1 MVYALIELEGDKL
14 PPSIV
19 GIVLTE
25 FFEKFHMQES
35 FEHNLNVTFLVFI
48 PKKGDVDEIKDFRL
62 INLAA
67 RFYKL
72 IEKVLANRLKK
83 KKSDEKGGFR
93 VDKF

>member
-35 FEHNLNVTFLVFI
+35 FEHNLNLTFLVFI

-72 IEKVLANRLKK
+72 IEKVLANRLKIK
-83 KKSDEKGGFR
+83 K
-93 VDKF
+93 

>member
-35 FEHNLNVTFLVFI
+35 FEHNLNLTFLVFI
-48 PKKGDVDEIKDFRL
+48 PKKGGVDEIKDFRL

-83 KKSDEKGGFR
+83 KSDEKGGFR

>member
-35 FEHNLNVTFLVFI
+35 FEHNLNLTFLVFI
-48 PKKGDVDEIKDFRL
+48 PKKGGVDEIKDFRL

-72 IEKVLANRLKK
+72 IEKVLANRLKIK
-83 KKSDEKGGFR
+83 K
-93 VDKF
+93 

>member
-1 MVYALIELEGDKL
+1 MVYAL
-14 PPSIV
+14 
-19 GIVLTE
+19 IVLTE

-72 IEKVLANRLKK
+72 IEKVLANRLKIK
-83 KKSDEKGGFR
+83 K
-93 VDKF
+93 